1 MKRAVDNSVLRAVVP
16 WQIPTA
22 VTGRGYSAGTV
33 DGLTIWPLDDRES
46 RRAHQMTDASDVRT
60 QDARNGQHADIAFAP
75 VTRETLSAQIRDQLL
90 DRITNGTLAPGV
102 RVPSERDL
110 SDQFKVARTSVR
122 EAMQGLLSLGVI
134 ERRGN
139 RSYVSEHLPDLN
151 FDQLDQRKEFVRQL
165 FETRR
170 LLEIPIIQLAAERAT
185 DAQRTAISELAERF
199 HEGMELGE
207 FRELDHE
214 FHALI
219 SRACANP
226 LLVEMYGKVL
236 TRLFR
241 SEGIASLLSD
251 DANRGEVTRI
261 VGDSAAQHA
270 ALARAVAAGDAGA
283 AAAEGSKHLAAV
295 ERSLID
301 RLV

>member
-1 MKRAVDNSVLRAVVP
+1 
-16 WQIPTA
+16 
-22 VTGRGYSAGTV
+22 
-33 DGLTIWPLDDRES
+33 
-46 RRAHQMTDASDVRT
+46 MTDSDVRT
-60 QDARNGQHADIAFAP
+60 QNGRDGSSDGAAFAP

-90 DRITNGTLAPGV
+90 ERITNGSLQPGV

-110 SDQFKVARTSVR
+110 SEQFQVARTSVR

-139 RSYVSEHLPDLN
+139 RSYVAERLPDLN
-151 FDQLDQRKEFVRQL
+151 FDQLDERKEFVRQL

-170 LLEIPIIQLAAERAT
+170 LLEIPIIELATERAT
-185 DAQRTAISELAERF
+185 DEQRRAITDLANRF
-199 HEGMELGE
+199 HEGMALTE
-207 FRELDHE
+207 FRQLDHD

-226 LLVEMYGKVL
+226 LVVEMYGKVL

-251 DANRGEVTRI
+251 DANRGEVDRI
-261 VGDSAAQHA
+261 VGDAAAQHA
-270 ALARAVAAGDAGA
+270 RLARAVAAGDPAK
-283 AAAEGSKHLAAV
+283 AAAEGTKHLAAV

>member
-1 MKRAVDNSVLRAVVP
+1 
-16 WQIPTA
+16 
-22 VTGRGYSAGTV
+22 
-33 DGLTIWPLDDRES
+33 
-46 RRAHQMTDASDVRT
+46 MTETSLPRPD
-60 QDARNGQHADIAFAP
+60 RNGHGEAVAFAP
-75 VTRETLSAQIRDQLL
+75 VTRETLSSQIRDQLL
-90 DRITNGTLAPGV
+90 DRIVNGSLPPGV

-110 SDQFKVARTSVR
+110 SEQFRVARTSVR

-139 RSYVSEHLPDLN
+139 RSYVVERLPDLN
-151 FDQLDQRKEFVRQL
+151 FDELDQRKEFVRQL

-170 LLEIPIIQLAAERAT
+170 LLEIPIIELAAERAT
-185 DAQRTAISELAERF
+185 DEQRARIGAMAERF
-199 HEGMELGE
+199 HDGMALNE
-207 FRELDHE
+207 FRDLDHA

-236 TRLFR
+236 DRLFR

-251 DANRGEVTRI
+251 DANRGEVDRI
-261 VGDSAAQHA
+261 VTTAAAQHGDLA
-270 ALARAVAAGDAGA
+270 AAVAAGDVA
-283 AAAEGSKHLAAV
+283 AAAAAGEAHLASV